1 MRGKSNGVNIYLV
14 GFMGTGKTEIAKEL
28 AKRLSRKFVEM
39 DEAIEKREKRSITE
53 IFRINGED
61 YFRKVEKEIVED
73 ISKRNNL
80 AVSCGGGVVLN
91 EDNIKNL
98 KKSGIVICLWAN
110 PDVIYKRVKGQTHRP
125 LLNVDHPRER
135 IKELL
140 DARKTFYDKSDYKI
154 DTSILTIQEV
164 AGKIVSLINK
174 RQKTPKDPDKSGP
187 TGQAEDRR

>member
-1 MRGKSNGVNIYLV
+1 
-14 GFMGTGKTEIAKEL
+14 MGTGKTSVAKVL
-28 AKRLSRKFVEM
+28 AKRLSRKFIEM
-39 DEAIEKREKRSITE
+39 DEAIEEREKRTITE

-61 YFRKVEKEIVED
+61 YFRRVEKEIVEN

-80 AVSCGGGVVLN
+80 AVSCGGGVVLD

-110 PDVIYKRVKGQTHRP
+110 PDVIYKRVRGRTHRP

-154 DTSILTIQEV
+154 DTSNLTIQEV
-164 AGKIVSLINK
+164 AGKIIKLIENK
-174 RQKTPKDPDKSGP
+174 KQ
-187 TGQAEDRR
+187 